1 MLIYAHDCYGWEGD
15 LVVECLIRPAQ
26 REDAEGVSRLIISAL
41 RETNAKDYPEAVIA
55 RVEQSFSPAA
65 VSDLLKHRLVF
76 VAVNNDTIVGTA
88 SLDGQVVRTVF
99 VDPRCQGRGIGRA
112 LMAEVE
118 RVAIE
123 RDIAVL
129 AVPSSVTA
137 EPFYAKLGFNA
148 VRDSFYGEE
157 RTIVMERPLLRFSEE
172 L

>member
-1 MLIYAHDCYGWEGD
+1 MLIYAHECYGWEGD

-26 REDAEGVSRLIISAL
+26 REDAEGVSRLIIS
-41 RETNAKDYPEAVIA
+41 
-55 RVEQSFSPAA
+55 VEQSFSPAA

-76 VAVNNDTIVGTA
+76 VALNNDTIVGTA

-118 RVAIE
+118 RVAVE

-157 RTIVMERPLLRFSEE
+157 RTIVMERPLVRFSEK

>member
-1 MLIYAHDCYGWEGD
+1 MLVYAHDCYEWEGD

-26 REDAEGVSRLIISAL
+26 SEDAEGVSRLIISAL

-76 VAVNNDTIVGTA
+76 VAINNDTIVGTA

-99 VDPRCQGRGIGRA
+99 VDPQCQGRGIGRA
-112 LMAEVE
+112 LMAELE
-118 RVAIE
+118 RVAVE

-137 EPFYAKLGFNA
+137 EPFYAKLGFNE
-148 VRDSFYGEE
+148 VRDSFYGVV
-157 RTIVMERPLLRFSEE
+157 RNIVMERPILRIS
-172 L
+172 